1 LEDKVRDFCSKLYNK
16 GNRSTHLMS
25 CLIDLTD
32 ADESANPENVEKI
45 KFALKV
51 CTLN

>member
-1 LEDKVRDFCSKLYNK
+1 
-16 GNRSTHLMS
+16 MS

-32 ADESANPENVEKI
+32 ADESTDPENVEKI

-51 CTLN
+51 STLN